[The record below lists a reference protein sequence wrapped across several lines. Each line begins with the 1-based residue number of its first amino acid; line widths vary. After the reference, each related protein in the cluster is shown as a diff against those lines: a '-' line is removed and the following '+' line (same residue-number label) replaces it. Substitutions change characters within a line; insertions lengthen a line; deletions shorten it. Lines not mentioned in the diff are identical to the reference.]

1 MQEGQHESPKNG
13 CNPQKQHRINV
24 VHGCPNRHH
33 PNAHQPNRNQPH
45 ESFSKFTFRLHHAL
59 LEIRFLF
66 IREAVHQCL
75 DARRAVQRT
84 PLVASRDVPYA
95 GPALLRLKLRQR
107 PQSSRL
113 AQHLRVPSGQPGLCP
128 QKKCSR
134 TSVPHHGW
142 RLANPPFRKAGS
154 PDANVP
160 RPHMYDVTDSVLV
173 TQRFPTHESLLDW
186 LSRRKCG
193 LGHRHERAVPQQAYS
208 KTVTHFGGVRSPP
221 FYGSS
226 TLPTAR
232 EWPAIA
238 TNFVSLAAS
247 R

>member
-1 MQEGQHESPKNG
+1 MFLTLGQLCFDLSYDRGRK
-13 CNPQKQHRINV
+13 V
-24 VHGCPNRHH
+24 
-33 PNAHQPNRNQPH
+33 
-45 ESFSKFTFRLHHAL
+45 HAL
-59 LEIRFLF
+59 LSTCVCPADNLAFVRRKSVL
-66 IREAVHQCL
+66 VHQFPIMGGVWPTHVFAKQGVDL
-75 DARRAVQRT
+75 AVCVREDDFAFFEGIN
-84 PLVASRDVPYA
+84 LVDDS
-95 GPALLRLKLRQR
+95 Q
-107 PQSSRL
+107 RL
-113 AQHLRVPSGQPGLCP
+113 ARPCCEEIGILALEEAAERRTFDQLPGRHVDFHEL
-128 QKKCSR
+128 SD
-134 TSVPHHGW
+134 VW
-142 RLANPPFRKAGS
+142 R

-173 TQRFPTHESLLDW
+173 TQRFPTHESLLDR